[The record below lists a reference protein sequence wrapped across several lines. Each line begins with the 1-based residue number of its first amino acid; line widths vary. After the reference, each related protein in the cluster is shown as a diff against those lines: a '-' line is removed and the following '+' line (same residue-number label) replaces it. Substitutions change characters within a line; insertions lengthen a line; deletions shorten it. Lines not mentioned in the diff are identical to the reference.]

1 MEWCKDD
8 VLTLIE
14 MYKER
19 ENLWNCT
26 SNEYKNK
33 NKRHDALME
42 TALRF
47 KTTKSEIGREL
58 KNILRTFAGC
68 EGLSTRRSLVSSAV
82 VYGY

>member
-14 MYKER
+14 MFNNL

-33 NKRHDALME
+33 RHDVFDFFGRNFHHPLTNHNGE
-42 TALRF
+42 FVGTA
-47 KTTKSEIGREL
+47 IVMGG
-58 KNILRTFAGC
+58 N
-68 EGLSTRRSLVSSAV
+68 
-82 VYGY
+82 